1 MNKID
6 WIFWSAIAAILICFI
21 VAAITGCVTLQ
32 QREPVPVIP
41 PTPATQL
48 WQAAKG
54 SNWLVTLSILGIA
67 AGTFATLNGQ
77 KWGISGIITCS
88 VSLFMA
94 LAVARFA
101 WWMAVFGLIGSVLL
115 CVASI
120 LLKKRALVEIIC
132 GAQEIKKYAPLDKYT
147 KVNKILEDK
156 QSKSTQKIV
165 KKIKTNLKIK
175 GEI

>member
-1 MNKID
+1 MNKTD
-6 WIFWSAIAAILICFI
+6 WIFWIIVAAMFICFI
-21 VAAITGCVTLQ
+21 IAAVTGCATLQ
-32 QREPVPVIP
+32 RHEPVPIIA

-101 WWMAVFGLIGSVLL
+101 WWMAVFGMAGSVLL
-115 CVASI
+115 CIASI
-120 LLKKRALVEIIC
+120 LLRKRALVEIIS
-132 GAQEIKKYAPLDKYT
+132 GTQKLKDGYISTNP
-147 KVNKILEDK
+147 NPILVGE
-156 QSKSTQKIV
+156 QSKSTQKLV
-165 KKIKTNLKIK
+165 QNIKTNLKIK